1 MAIVLKELI
10 QKIKYLKNILFHILF
25 IVMFIYKV

>member
-1 MAIVLKELI
+1 MVIVLKELI
-10 QKIKYLKNILFHILF
+10 QKIKYFKNIFFHILF